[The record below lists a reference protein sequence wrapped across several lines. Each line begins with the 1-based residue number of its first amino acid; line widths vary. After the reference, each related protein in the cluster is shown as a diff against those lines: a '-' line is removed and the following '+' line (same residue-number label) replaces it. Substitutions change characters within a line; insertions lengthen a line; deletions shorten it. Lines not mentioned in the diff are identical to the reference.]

1 MPLIAIKAILE
12 LVLDELKDFAP
23 ASVQE
28 VISLIDK
35 YGEGGWWKTRK
46 LLKKLTKLQKDL
58 QKRSVHKSILQ
69 ALKTQIYIFEHGEY
83 ELTPLGEI
91 RKLSRSRKIFEVQID
106 KLRFYQTHVKVEMK
120 GGIREKEKYVHQI
133 HELYNS
139 FKNRM
144 DPDLDEALQKI
155 PLTIPIIVSNIY
167 GTDLYLVHNGVH
179 TAYVFHKHRYKTI
192 EAVLDTGKP
201 IVKKDEY
208 LTIEEIKPE

>member
-12 LVLDELKDFAP
+12 LVSEELGDFAP
-23 ASVQE
+23 ANVQE
-28 VISLIDK
+28 IISLIDN
-35 YGEGGWWKTRK
+35 YGEGGWWKRRK
-46 LLKKLTKLQKDL
+46 LLKKLGKVQKDL
-58 QKRSVHKSILQ
+58 QKRSVHKNILQ
-69 ALKTQIYIFEHGEY
+69 ALETQIYIFEHGEF
-83 ELTPLGEI
+83 ELTALGEI
-91 RKLSRSRKIFEVQID
+91 RKLSRSRKIFEIPID

-120 GGIREKEKYVHQI
+120 GGIKDKEKVVHRVHQ
-133 HELYNS
+133 LYKS

-179 TAYVFHKHRYKTI
+179 TAYVFHKNGYKTI
-192 EAVLDTGKP
+192 EAALDTGKP
-201 IVKKDEY
+201 VVKKEKY